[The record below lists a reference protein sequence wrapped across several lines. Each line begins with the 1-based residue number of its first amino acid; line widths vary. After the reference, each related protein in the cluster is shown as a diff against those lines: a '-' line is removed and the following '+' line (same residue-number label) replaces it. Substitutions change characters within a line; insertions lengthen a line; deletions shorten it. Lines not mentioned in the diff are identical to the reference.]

1 MAKLSIMGDTVQI
14 TTELTKETIKRVS
27 DYAPEALKLF
37 DEEGNEIFGI
47 GVGNASCSK
56 YGICFC
62 SEDANG
68 KLFMTTN
75 NPVTNHADP
84 EKEREEVIRCFAQ
97 MLSKLKAVEE
107 NVADGAEAI
116 AEIESDVRDSV
127 TFVTVE

>member
-27 DYAPEALKLF
+27 NYAPEALKLF
-37 DEEGNEIFGI
+37 DEEGNEIFGVGI
-47 GVGNASCSK
+47 GNASYSK

-68 KLFMTTN
+68 KLFMTMN
-75 NPVTNHADP
+75 NPVLNHSDP
-84 EKEREEVIRCFAQ
+84 EKEREEVIRHFAQ
-97 MLSKLKAVEE
+97 VRSKLKAVEE

-116 AEIESDVRDSV
+116 AEIESNVRDSV

>member
-1 MAKLSIMGDTVQI
+1 
-14 TTELTKETIKRVS
+14 
-27 DYAPEALKLF
+27 
-37 DEEGNEIFGI
+37 
-47 GVGNASCSK
+47 
-56 YGICFC
+56 
-62 SEDANG
+62 
-68 KLFMTTN
+68 MTTN